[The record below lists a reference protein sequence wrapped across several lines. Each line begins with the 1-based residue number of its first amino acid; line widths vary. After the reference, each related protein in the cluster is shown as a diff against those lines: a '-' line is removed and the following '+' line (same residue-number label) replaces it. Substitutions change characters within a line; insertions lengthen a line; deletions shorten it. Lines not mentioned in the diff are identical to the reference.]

1 MLNIIMGFAII
12 TIMFLTPIATLM
24 VMGELF
30 ALIATKTHKNVA
42 LLSKI
47 LAIII
52 ICEIIFEVLLLL
64 YLIGRGV
71 LIW

>member
-1 MLNIIMGFAII
+1 MLNIVIGFMILGI
-12 TIMFLTPIATLM
+12 LIFTPIVTM
-24 VMGELF
+24 IIVGEILRLS
-30 ALIATKTHKNVA
+30 AQYIGENTA

-52 ICEIIFEVLLLL
+52 ICEIIFEIFLLV

-71 LIW
+71 LL

>member
-1 MLNIIMGFAII
+1 MLNIVIGLAII

-24 VMGELF
+24 IMSVIF
-30 ALIATKTHKNVA
+30 ALIVTETH
-42 LLSKI
+42 SKI

-52 ICEIIFEVLLLL
+52 ICEIIFEIFLLL

-71 LIW
+71 LL

>member
-1 MLNIIMGFAII
+1 MLNIIIGLAII

-24 VMGELF
+24 IMGELF
-30 ALIATKTHKNVA
+30 TLIVTKTHKNIA

-47 LAIII
+47 LAIILV
-52 ICEIIFEVLLLL
+52 CEIIFEIFLLL

-71 LIW
+71 LI